1 MASKNRYKFHFGEK
15 KLTLTTDKDNLFM
28 EEVERVAHEKYN
40 IIKEQMKKADNETIA
55 ILMAINSL
63 STQLEREIQVED
75 MEKELEILRAKQLEQ
90 LKGKA
95 TAKRNGTTHDWA
107 SCLSHCSLEFLHWL
121 PSWSLYASLLCG
133 FSHYRHGCGCLFL
146 STARRGY

>member
-90 LKGKA
+90 LKDKA
-95 TAKRNGTTHDWA
+95 TAKRNGDDA
-107 SCLSHCSLEFLHWL
+107 WL
-121 PSWSLYASLLCG
+121 G
-133 FSHYRHGCGCLFL
+133 FL
-146 STARRGY
+146 S